1 MDNPSFKDLLP
12 LVSKPSRYLGTE
24 VNSIHKDLDKVDVKI
39 ALAFPDVYEVG
50 MSHQGLHIL
59 YHILNRIPEV
69 AAERV
74 YAPWIDMEKILRER
88 SLPLS
93 SLESNLH
100 LLEFDIIG
108 FSIQY
113 DLSHT
118 NMLNMMDLA
127 GIPIWA
133 SERDESFPLIIAGGP
148 CVFNPEPVA
157 DFLDAALI
165 GDGEEAFP
173 EIAEAYRSWKLRGCE
188 GGKLG
193 LLRALTGI
201 KGIYVPSFFDVS
213 YNNDGTM
220 KEIRPQYDDYPKVE
234 KRTVADLNTVPYPDR
249 PIVPFMAIVHDRVTL
264 EVTRGCTR
272 GCRFCQAGMIYR
284 PTRERTP
291 EKLQEIAEKAL
302 RSTGYEDLTLLS
314 LSTGDYSCISDLLA
328 NLMDRYS
335 DEKIAISLP
344 SMRVDTMSPE
354 LISEI
359 SRVRKTGF
367 TMAPEAGSERL
378 RDVINKG
385 ITEADLLNSV
395 QQVFEAGWETIKL
408 YFMIGLPTETDEDL
422 MAIAELSGKTLKIAR
437 KAGGKNVTASVATF
451 VPKPHTPFQWEEQIG
466 LKETK
471 RRHDLLRMEL
481 KKNRVTFKWHE
492 PAMSELEGVFAR
504 GDRRLSK
511 SIAMAFELGCR
522 FDGWG
527 EVFRFDLWQKA
538 FEDCG
543 IDPLFYL
550 RKRGMEETLPW
561 DHIDSGISKKY
572 LKLEAKKGLDE
583 VFTPDCRY
591 DDCTGCG
598 LCDFQTIKNRVGEG
612 EVRRRPRPLLKPAQT
627 LAVRRIRLTY
637 SKMGDARFL
646 GHLELSS
653 LFARAVRRAGIPVRY
668 SAGFHPAPKITFS
681 PPISLGMESLEEF
694 ADIEIEGYL
703 ASGEARDRL
712 NLQLP
717 EGIRIETAIDVPIS
731 SPAVTSA
738 VTKADYEIHRGLS
751 LFTDEAERSRRM
763 GTVPGPLEDGAILRS
778 FMEKEMFLFKKERTG
793 KEYDIRPLIE
803 RLDSVDNKIEMTI
816 KTGKEGGIKPG
827 ELMHALFG
835 LGDEETRLLRIVKT
849 RTHLL

>member
-1 MDNPSFKDLLP
+1 MNNPSFKDLLP

-74 YAPWIDMEKILRER
+74 YAPWLDMEKLLRGR
-88 SLPLS
+88 GLPLS

-173 EIAEAYRSWKLRGCE
+173 EMIETYRSWKLRGCE

-193 LLRALTGI
+193 LLRTLAGI
-201 KGIYVPSFFDVS
+201 KGVYIPSFFDVL
-213 YNNDGTM
+213 YNDEGTVR
-220 KEIRPQYDDYPKVE
+220 EIRPKYDDYPKVE
-234 KRTVADLNTVPYPDR
+234 KRIVADLNTVPYPDR

-511 SIAMAFELGCR
+511 SIAKAFELGCR

-550 RKRGMEETLPW
+550 RKREMEETLPW

-572 LKLEAKKGLDE
+572 LKLEAKKSLDE

-717 EGIRIETAIDVPIS
+717 EGIRIERATDVPMA

-738 VTKADYEIHRGLS
+738 VTKADYEIQWSGIGGQGS
-751 LFTDEAERSRRM
+751 VISKE
-763 GTVPGPLEDGAILRS
+763 

-803 RLDSVDNKIEMTI
+803 RIDSVDNKIEMTI

-849 RTHLL
+849 RTHLS

>member
-1 MDNPSFKDLLP
+1 MNNPSFKYLLP
-12 LVSKPSRYLGTE
+12 LVSKPSRYLGNE
-24 VNSIHKDLDKVDVKI
+24 VNSIHKDLDKVDVRI

-59 YHILNRIPEV
+59 YHILNSIPRV

-74 YAPWIDMEKILRER
+74 YAPWIDMEKLLRER
-88 SLPLS
+88 GLPLS
-93 SLESNLH
+93 SLE
-100 LLEFDIIG
+100 
-108 FSIQY
+108 Y
-113 DLSHT
+113 
-118 NMLNMMDLA
+118 MLNMMDLA

-133 SERDESFPLIIAGGP
+133 AERDESFPLVIAGGP
-148 CVFNPEPVA
+148 CVFNPEAVA
-157 DFLDAALI
+157 DFLDAVLI

-173 EIAEAYRSWKLRGCE
+173 EMVERYRNWKLRGCE
-188 GGKLG
+188 GGKLR
-193 LLRALTGI
+193 LLRSLAEI
-201 KGIYVPSFFDVS
+201 KGVYVPSFFDVY
-213 YNNDGTM
+213 YNKDNTVR
-220 KEIRPQYDDYPKVE
+220 EIRPKYDDYPKVE
-234 KRTVADLNTVPYPDR
+234 KRIVADLNTVPYPDM
-249 PIVPFMAIVHDRVTL
+249 PIVPFMEIVHDRVTL

-291 EKLQEIAEKAL
+291 EKIQEIAEKAL
-302 RSTGYEDLTLLS
+302 RSTGYEDLSLLS

-335 DEKIAISLP
+335 DERIAISLP
-344 SMRVDTMSPE
+344 SMRVDTMTPE

-359 SRVRKTGF
+359 KRVRKTGF

-385 ITEADLLNSV
+385 ITEEDLLKSA
-395 QQVFEAGWETIKL
+395 QQVFEAGWESIKL

-422 MAIAELSGKTLKIAR
+422 MAIAELSGKALKIAR

-466 LKETK
+466 LNETR
-471 RRHDLLRMEL
+471 RRHDLLRREL

-511 SIAMAFELGCR
+511 VIARAFELGCR

-527 EVFRFDLWQKA
+527 EVFRFNLWQRA

-550 RKRGMEETLPW
+550 RKRVMEETLPW
-561 DHIDSGISKKY
+561 DHIDSGVSKKY
-572 LKLEAKKGLDE
+572 QKLEAKRSYDV

-591 DDCTGCG
+591 DECTGCG
-598 LCDFQTIKNRVGEG
+598 LCDFKTIKNRIGEG
-612 EVRRRPRPLLKPAQT
+612 EIRRRPRPLLKPGQI
-627 LAVRRIRLTY
+627 LAMRRIRLTY
-637 SKMGDARFL
+637 SKMEDARFL
-646 GHLELSS
+646 GHLELASV
-653 LFARAVRRAGIPVRY
+653 FARAVRRAGIPVRY

-694 ADIEIEGYL
+694 ADIEIEGYM
-703 ASGEARDRL
+703 ASDEARDRL

-717 EGIRIETAIDVPIS
+717 EGIRIERAIDVPMA

-738 VTKADYEIHRGLS
+738 VTKADYEIKWSGVGGQGS
-751 LFTDEAERSRRM
+751 GISKD
-763 GTVPGPLEDGAILRS
+763 

-803 RLDSVDNKIEMTI
+803 QLDSVDNKILMTI
-816 KTGKEGGIKPG
+816 KSGTEGGIKPG
-827 ELMHALFG
+827 ELMQTLFG
-835 LGDEETRLLRIVKT
+835 LGNEETKLLRIVKT
-849 RTHLL
+849 RTYL

>member
-1 MDNPSFKDLLP
+1 MNNLSFKDLLP

-24 VNSIHKDLDKVDVKI
+24 VNSIHKDLDKVDVRI

-59 YHILNRIPEV
+59 YHILNSIPEV

-74 YAPWIDMEKILRER
+74 YAPWLDMEKLLRER

-93 SLESNLH
+93 SLESNLN
-100 LLEFDIIG
+100 LREFDILG

-118 NMLNMMDLA
+118 NMLNMMELA

-148 CVFNPEPVA
+148 CLFNPEPVA

-173 EIAEAYRSWKLRGCE
+173 EIVEVYRNWKLRGCE

-193 LLRALTGI
+193 LLRALTDI
-201 KGIYVPSFFDVS
+201 KGMYVPSFFDVS
-213 YNNDGTM
+213 YNDDGTM
-220 KEIRPQYDDYPKVE
+220 KEIRPKYDDYRKVE
-234 KRTVADLNTVPYPDR
+234 KRIVADLNTVPYPDR
-249 PIVPFMAIVHDRVTL
+249 PLVPFMAIVHDRVTL

-284 PTRERTP
+284 PARERTP
-291 EKLQEIAEKAL
+291 SMLQEIAEKAL

-314 LSTGDYSCISDLLA
+314 LSTGDYSFISDLLA

-359 SRVRKTGF
+359 KRVRKTGF

-385 ITEADLLNSV
+385 ITEAGLLNSV
-395 QQVFEAGWETIKL
+395 RQVFEAGWETMKL

-422 MAIAELSGKTLKIAR
+422 MAIAELSGKALKIAR
-437 KAGGKNVTASVATF
+437 KAGGKNVTASVASF

-466 LKETK
+466 HNETK
-471 RRHDLLRMEL
+471 RRHDLLRREL

-511 SIAMAFELGCR
+511 VIARAFELGCR

-543 IDPLFYL
+543 LDPLFYL

-572 LKLEAKKGLDE
+572 LKLESKRSYDA

-591 DDCTGCG
+591 DECSGCG
-598 LCDFQTIKNRVGEG
+598 LCDFKTIKNRIG
-612 EVRRRPRPLLKPAQT
+612 VRGQGSGVRKFHRPQLKPKPT

-637 SKMGDARFL
+637 SKLNDARFL

-653 LFARAVRRAGIPVRY
+653 LFARAVRRAGVPVRY

-703 ASGEARDRL
+703 ASNEARDRL

-738 VTKADYEIHRGLS
+738 VTKSDYEIKWSVVSGQWPVVLRDFMARGS
-751 LFTDEAERSRRM
+751 
-763 GTVPGPLEDGAILRS
+763 
-778 FMEKEMFLFKKERTG
+778 FLFKKERTG
-793 KEYDIRPLIE
+793 REYDIRPLIE
-803 RLDSVDNKIEMTI
+803 RLDTVDNKILMTI
-816 KTGKEGGIKPG
+816 KSGKEGGIKPG
-827 ELMHALFG
+827 ELMQTLFG
-835 LGDEETRLLRIVKT
+835 LGDEETRLLRVVKT
-849 RTHLL
+849 RTYL